1 MHIDTHS
8 KESLFQSFANYIG
21 KDITALNDYI
31 ELCRLRA
38 SIESKNCFNEEVF
51 ISEFRK
57 ILTTCNIAEE
67 IDMISFYH
75 LSRRLNNSDDS
86 ITGKNLKE
94 LLLEENPFKSFL
106 ENHNLLFFEEDNHIA
121 FTYKGKSIDLKSEDA
136 FFSKSVYLKKRLG
149 YFEDEQDYCFNG
161 FVFFDL
167 IKTNDY
173 YVELYYGPEF
183 IVGLSDYLKYPEL
196 KEDYFSNSTYY
207 CYEYLIPISKV
218 IIDGKEQF
226 DEQMKK
232 DSFINSVL
240 LRLLYHVQNGQYL
253 FDYDNVILR
262 ISDYDDL
269 EEKYFV
275 NRYELEL

>member
-8 KESLFQSFANYIG
+8 KDSLFQSFANYIG
-21 KDITALNDYI
+21 KDISVLNSYI
-31 ELCRLRA
+31 EYCNFNA
-38 SIESKNCFNEEVF
+38 SITSENGFNDEFF

-57 ILTTCNIAEE
+57 LLTSCNIAKQ
-67 IDMISFYH
+67 IDMISFFH
-75 LSRRLNNSDDS
+75 LSRRLNTAEDS
-86 ITGKNLKE
+86 IAGKNLKE
-94 LLLEENPFKSFL
+94 LLLEENPFRSFL
-106 ENHNLLFFEEDNHIA
+106 QNHNLFFFEKNNHIN
-121 FTYKGKSIDLKSEDA
+121 FTYNGRHINLKCDDEFLNST
-136 FFSKSVYLKKRLG
+136 YLKKRLG

-161 FVFFDL
+161 FAFFDL

-173 YVELYYGPEF
+173 YNSLYYGPEF
-183 IVGLSDYLKYPEL
+183 IDRLSDYLKYPEL

-207 CYEYLIPISKV
+207 CYEYLVPISKI
-218 IIDGKEQF
+218 IIDGKETI

-232 DSFINSVL
+232 DLFFNSVL
-240 LRLLYHVQNGQYL
+240 LRLLRYVQNEKYL

-275 NRYELEL
+275 NKYKLEL